1 MTDPVAI
8 RLISH
13 NIRYA
18 TTWPNQGE
26 GAADPIERPN
36 HTINARLFSPYIAL
50 WADRKHLVIA
60 QYLHETRF
68 VPGALLGLQEVLRPQ
83 LLDILDGLNQHS
95 EPTDWEHIGVGRDNG
110 KERGE
115 MSPILFRSSVY
126 RLIKF
131 TNLWLSETPN
141 VPSKGWDA

>member
-1 MTDPVAI
+1 MAGF
-8 RLISH
+8 LAH
-13 NIRYA
+13 
-18 TTWPNQGE
+18 
-26 GAADPIERPN
+26 
-36 HTINARLFSPYIAL
+36 IAP

-68 VPGALLGLQEVLRPQ
+68 VPGALLGLQEVLRSQ

-95 EPTDWEHIGVGRDNG
+95 EPTDWEYIGVGRDDG
-110 KERGE
+110 KDRGE
-115 MSPILFRSSVY
+115 MSPILYRSSVY

-131 TNLWLSETPN
+131 TNLWLSETPD